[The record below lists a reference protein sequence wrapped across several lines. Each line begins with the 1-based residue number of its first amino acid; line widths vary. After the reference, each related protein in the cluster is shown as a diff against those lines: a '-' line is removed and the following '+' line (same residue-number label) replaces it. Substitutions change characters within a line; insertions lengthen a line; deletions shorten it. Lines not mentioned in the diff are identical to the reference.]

1 MAEPKGKNTILVQ
14 LDWLDDYAEL
24 TDEQFG
30 QLMRAYLKYGKTR
43 EATKFSSALMRLAF
57 NQIKRFAEYT
67 LNKYEELCRRRAE
80 YGKKGGYAK
89 AKASISKHKLASDG
103 YIDIDNDN
111 DIDID
116 SDVVVVVD
124 NDNEVPE
131 LGTVEKYFNDN
142 NYNSNAK
149 LFFQYNAARSWQK
162 VKEGHKWQQLADLWE
177 QNEKPKKKGGDPGDI
192 GFDW

>member
-43 EATKFSSALMRLAF
+43 EVTKFSSALMRLAF

-80 YGKKGGYAK
+80 WGKKGAQKK
-89 AKASISKHKLASDG
+89 AQASISKHKPADES

-111 DIDID
+111 EIDID
-116 SDVVVVVD
+116 NEVVVVVD
-124 NDNEVPE
+124 NDNEVPD

-142 NYNSNAK
+142 NYNSNPK

-162 VKEGHKWQQLADLWE
+162 VKEGHKWQELADLWE
-177 QNEKPKKKGGDPGDI
+177 ANEKPKKGGDPGDI

>member
-80 YGKKGGYAK
+80 WGKKGAQKK
-89 AKASISKHKLASDG
+89 AQASISQHKPADES
-103 YIDIDNDN
+103 YIDIDNEN
-111 DIDID
+111 EIDID
-116 SDVVVVVD
+116 NEVVVVVD
-124 NDNEVPE
+124 NDNEVPA
-131 LGTVEKYFNDN
+131 LGTVKKYFNDN
-142 NYNSNAK
+142 NYDSDPK
-149 LFFQYNAARSWQK
+149 LFYQYNSARNWQK
-162 VKEGHKWQQLADLWE
+162 IKDGVNWKTLADLWE
-177 QNEKPKKKGGDPGDI
+177 SREEKKGGDPNDLEFG
-192 GFDW
+192 W